1 MAVGFAAGVANSILN
16 SIFRNVSWTPP
27 AAAYIQLHVG
37 DPGAA
42 GTSNPAGN
50 TTRQQAT
57 FGNAASGGSIANTVA
72 VTWTSVSTSEDY
84 THFSVWSASS
94 SGTFQCSGTITAN
107 PVVVGDTLTFAI
119 GALTASVPVAS

>member
-1 MAVGFAAGVANSILN
+1 MATGFAPGVANSILN
-16 SIFRNVSWTPP
+16 SIFRATAWTPP
-27 AAAYIQLHVG
+27 AAAYVQLHIG

-42 GTSNPAGN
+42 GTSNPASN

-57 FGNAASGGSIANTVA
+57 FGSAASAGAIANTVA
-72 VTWTSVSTSEDY
+72 VTWTSVPASEDY

-107 PVVVGDTLTFAI
+107 PVVTGDTLTYAI
-119 GALTASVPVAS
+119 GAFTVSIPVAS